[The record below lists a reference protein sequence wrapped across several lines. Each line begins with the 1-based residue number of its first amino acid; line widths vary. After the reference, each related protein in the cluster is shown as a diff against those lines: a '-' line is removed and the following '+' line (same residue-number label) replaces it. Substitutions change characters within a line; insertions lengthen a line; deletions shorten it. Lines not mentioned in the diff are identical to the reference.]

1 MTKNEFLKQLHRHL
15 KHDSDAERQD
25 ILNEYETHFYSGLKE
40 GKTEAQISKELGD
53 PRTLAKEMNATAA
66 VEKAADSKKF
76 GDVGNAIFAV
86 MGLSILNFFVILVPF
101 IFVLS
106 IVVSLI
112 VTTISFVLS
121 PILLLVKGFLSG
133 FENVLLFDVYAVGA
147 LFGMGLMLFVITYL
161 ISKAFYLICV
171 KYLKWNISV
180 VKKSGIS

>member
-1 MTKNEFLKQLHRHL
+1 
-15 KHDSDAERQD
+15 
-25 ILNEYETHFYSGLKE
+25 KE
-40 GKTEAQISKELGD
+40 GKSEAQISEELGD

-112 VTTISFVLS
+112 VTTIS
-121 PILLLVKGFLSG
+121 
-133 FENVLLFDVYAVGA
+133 
-147 LFGMGLMLFVITYL
+147 
-161 ISKAFYLICV
+161 
-171 KYLKWNISV
+171 
-180 VKKSGIS
+180 

>member
-1 MTKNEFLKQLHRHL
+1 
-15 KHDSDAERQD
+15 
-25 ILNEYETHFYSGLKE
+25 
-40 GKTEAQISKELGD
+40 
-53 PRTLAKEMNATAA
+53 
-66 VEKAADSKKF
+66 
-76 GDVGNAIFAV
+76 

-133 FENVLLFDVYAVGA
+133 FENILLFDVYAIGA

-161 ISKAFYLICV
+161 ITKAFYLICV
-171 KYLKWNISV
+171 KYLKWNINV
-180 VKKSGIS
+180 VKRSGVS